1 MRLKCLGR
9 IALDLQNLIS
19 EVLPI
24 AISSAAMVEEK
35 SGLSS
40 DRVLEPREQ
49 LAVVDRLAALFA
61 SFRFK
66 HDLPHF

>member
-1 MRLKCLGR
+1 
-9 IALDLQNLIS
+9 
-19 EVLPI
+19 
-24 AISSAAMVEEK
+24 MVEEK

-49 LAVVDRLAALFA
+49 LAVIDRLPALFA
-61 SFRFK
+61 PFQFK